1 METKIDWTS
10 FKRRIHIDKSKEEIF
25 QAWATQKRLET
36 WFLEKAEFVGSD
48 GKNRDKE
55 QPCEAGD
62 SFSWKWHNWPHFE
75 EGKILESNGVD
86 RLVFTFGPG
95 GEVLLELKDSPWGV
109 EVALT
114 QYQIATDE
122 KSKMDYYVSC
132 HGGWTFWM
140 ANLKAWLEHG
150 VTLHIK
156 GLPQEEI
163 SNLVNS

>member
-1 METKIDWTS
+1 MEANIDWTS
-10 FKRRIHIDKSKEEIF
+10 FKRRIHIAKPKEEIF
-25 QAWATQKRLET
+25 RAWASQKGLEA
-36 WFLEKAEFVGSD
+36 WFLEKAGFEKADGS
-48 GKNRDKE
+48 KRDQE
-55 QPCEAGD
+55 QLCEEGD
-62 SFSWKWHNWPHFE
+62 SFSWKWHNWPHHE
-75 EGKILESNGVD
+75 EGKILESNGKD

-95 GEVLLELKDSPWGV
+95 GEVLVELKDSPYGI

-122 KSKMDYYVSC
+122 KSKMNYYVGC

-150 VTLHIK
+150 ITLNIT
-156 GLPQEEI
+156 GLSQEET